1 MASKTK
7 KKMETK
13 IGKRIP
19 KTKFKTRV
27 RVPKSKLSNPYK
39 WKTLKSDTLFK
50 NKKIVIISLPGAFT
64 PICNNRQL
72 PDYEKKYDKLIELG
86 VDEVYCISVNDAFVM
101 GNWGRKLGIKRVKLL
116 PDGNGDFT
124 KKMGALVEKKNLGFG
139 PRSWRYSM
147 VVKNGKIEKIFEE
160 PGMKSNCKTDP
171 YTCSDVDTMISYL
184 KSKK

>member
-1 MASKTK
+1 
-7 KKMETK
+7 
-13 IGKRIP
+13 
-19 KTKFKTRV
+19 
-27 RVPKSKLSNPYK
+27 
-39 WKTLKSDTLFK
+39 
-50 NKKIVIISLPGAFT
+50 
-64 PICNNRQL
+64 
-72 PDYEKKYDKLIELG
+72 
-86 VDEVYCISVNDAFVM
+86 M
-101 GNWGRKLGIKRVKLL
+101 GNWGLKLGIKRVKLL
-116 PDGNGDFT
+116 PDGNGEFT